1 MGHGFHEERLRARR
15 RGRFMLGSLKWLAL
29 AGLVAATTYFAYG
42 AGYRMAES
50 ESGDLREQ
58 VSELAARAGA
68 LDEERGKLQRDLAAA
83 TGQAEELR
91 RRYES
96 DVPTGAI
103 SELLR
108 VARARLAAGV
118 KPERLASVLSAAENA
133 RRCDQRPSTRRFIV
147 RTGPQRNPNDSAA
160 FADRQIMVT
169 ASGVSA
175 VDASGRAEGWFDPA
189 KPLTVTFTRLGGAET
204 TATGVLPIH
213 HSVVIREVEHRFV
226 VAVGDAR
233 GFVLATAD
241 SCAYP

>member
-1 MGHGFHEERLRARR
+1 
-15 RGRFMLGSLKWLAL
+15 
-29 AGLVAATTYFAYG
+29 
-42 AGYRMAES
+42 MAES

-58 VSELAARAGA
+58 VSELALRAGA
-68 LDEERGKLQRDLAAA
+68 LDEEKARLQRDLAAA

-108 VARARLAAGV
+108 IARARLAAGV
-118 KPERLASVLSAAENA
+118 KQERIASVLSAAENT
-133 RRCDQRPSTRRFIV
+133 RRCDERPATRRFIV

-169 ASGVSA
+169 ASGVSS
-175 VDASGRAEGWFDPA
+175 VDASGRPEGWFDPS

-213 HSVVIREVEHRFV
+213 HSVVIREVEYRFV
-226 VAVGDAR
+226 VAIGDAR

>member
-1 MGHGFHEERLRARR
+1 
-15 RGRFMLGSLKWLAL
+15 
-29 AGLVAATTYFAYG
+29 
-42 AGYRMAES
+42 MAES

-58 VSELAARAGA
+58 VSELALRAGA
-68 LDEERGKLQRDLAAA
+68 LDEEKARLQRDLAAA

-108 VARARLAAGV
+108 IARARLAAGV

-133 RRCDQRPSTRRFIV
+133 RRCDERPATRRFIV

-169 ASGVSA
+169 ASGVSS
-175 VDASGRAEGWFDPA
+175 VDASGRPEGWFDPS

-213 HSVVIREVEHRFV
+213 HSVVIREVEYRFV
-226 VAVGDAR
+226 VAIGDAR